1 MKDVGSFIK
10 LDNNINEKVV
20 KIKQKLLRNKQLL
33 DYCQTRK
40 IILNED
46 KIDKSLMNLLQFSE
60 NYQKCQNCTGLDTCT
75 QMQQGYK
82 PLLRDVT
89 THIHLQYTP
98 CDYHKAYTSQLEVTN
113 CLKSFYMPK
122 KILNASLDNIDI
134 NDIGRTKALS
144 KIATFAKSYKEDKF
158 QKGAYIH
165 GAFGIGKT
173 YMLAAMA
180 NALAKRHIK
189 VFLVY
194 LPDMIRELKSAIG
207 KNNLENLLHEIKS
220 VQVLIL
226 DDIGSEM
233 NTQWVRDEII
243 GPILQYRMLEELP
256 TFFSSNKALSEL
268 IRDYATTT
276 DNVKDVTKAER
287 IGDRIKA
294 LAEEFTVS
302 GKNYRY

>member
-1 MKDVGSFIK
+1 MKEVGNFIN
-10 LDNNINEKVV
+10 LDNNINK
-20 KIKQKLLRNKQLL
+20 KIAEIKKELLQDKLLLENCKKH
-33 DYCQTRK
+33 K
-40 IILNED
+40 IILNDE
-46 KIDKSLMNLLQFSE
+46 KVDKSLMNLLQFSE
-60 NYQKCQNCTGLDTCT
+60 SYSKCLKCVGLDNCNQT
-75 QMQQGYK
+75 QHGFK
-82 PLLRDVT
+82 PLLKDLGNF
-89 THIHLQYTP
+89 IHLQYTP
-98 CDYHKAYTSQLEVTN
+98 CDYYKAYLAQLEVTN

-122 KILNASLDNIDI
+122 KIMNASLDNIDI
-134 NDIGRTKALS
+134 KDIGRTKALS
-144 KIATFAKSYKEDKF
+144 KIATFAKSYTENKF
-158 QKGAYIH
+158 QKGVYIH

-207 KNNLENLLHEIKS
+207 KNNLENLLNDIKS

-256 TFFSSNKALSEL
+256 TFFSSNKSIEEL

-294 LAEEFTVS
+294 LADEFTVT
-302 GKNYRY
+302 GENYRY